1 MRHHAAACTVA
12 VLLSTAH
19 KELMVDV
26 LLLVIR
32 EVPIAVK
39 EGHHLSLRPLLEAH
53 PVPKL
58 RLAPHEDKA
67 VAIRVQ
73 QLIYVLVLG

>member
-1 MRHHAAACTVA
+1 MQQSAQVVVLMPTV
-12 VLLSTAH
+12 H
-19 KELMVDV
+19 KELLVDV

-53 PVPKL
+53 PVAKL
-58 RLAPHEDKA
+58 RLASHEDKA
-67 VAIRVQ
+67 VAIRVKEV
-73 QLIYVLVLG
+73 IYVLVLG

>member
-1 MRHHAAACTVA
+1 MQQPAQVV
-12 VLLSTAH
+12 VLLPTAH
-19 KELMVDV
+19 KELLVDV

-32 EVPIAVK
+32 EVAIAVK

-53 PVPKL
+53 PVTKL

-73 QLIYVLVLG
+73 EVIYVIVLG